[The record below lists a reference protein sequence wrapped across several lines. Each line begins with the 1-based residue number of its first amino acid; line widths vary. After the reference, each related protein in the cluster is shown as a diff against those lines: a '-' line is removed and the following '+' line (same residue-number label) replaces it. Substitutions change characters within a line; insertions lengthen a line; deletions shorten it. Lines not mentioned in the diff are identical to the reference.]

1 MLTNPTNRPWYNEPK
16 TQYTAPPNPYVNW
29 GDPYTGGGIRGAG
42 DMGNPFSETW
52 GSSSF
57 TGGMGIGNLDP
68 YAAAMM
74 GMRGT
79 GGTGGG
85 AGTTSEDNM
94 GANELIALSEFL
106 GENVTS
112 FAGGGRMRDPYRYEG
127 GGQMNNLVNQL
138 AAVSQI
144 SNLNRA
150 NKGMK
155 MRKRY
160 TQGGRF

>member
-1 MLTNPTNRPWYNEPK
+1 M
-16 TQYTAPPNPYVNW
+16 
-29 GDPYTGGGIRGAG
+29 DPYTASLMGLRG
-42 DMGNPFSETW
+42 P
-52 GSSSF
+52 
-57 TGGMGIGNLDP
+57 
-68 YAAAMM
+68 
-74 GMRGT
+74 

-85 AGTTSEDNM
+85 SAGTEGNM
-94 GANELIALSEFL
+94 DANELIALSQFL

-112 FAGGGRMRDPYRYEG
+112 FAGGGKMHNPYQYDA

-138 AAVSQI
+138 AAISQI
-144 SNLNRA
+144 SNLSKA